1 MKEIALI
8 AAVDKNWGIG
18 YENALLF
25 HLKTDMKFFKETT
38 RGNIVIMGR
47 KTMESLP
54 GGKPL
59 ADRINIVLT
68 HQEEES
74 FLKENATGDTWIVCH
89 SVEETIDQAQRISGK
104 VYVIGGEMVY
114 REFEPYASRAFIT
127 KIEEG
132 KKADAFFPDLDAMS
146 GWKRVSEGKRFC
158 EDGVQ
163 GEFVEYEKNPSLS

>member
-1 MKEIALI
+1 MREITLI

-18 YENALLF
+18 CGNALLF
-25 HLKTDMKFFKETT
+25 HLKTDMEFFSEKT

-68 HQEEES
+68 HQNMES
-74 FLKENATGDTWIVCH
+74 LSGEGWIICH
-89 SVEETIDQAQRISGK
+89 SVEEVTEYVENVHGT

-127 KIEEG
+127 KIEEE
-132 KKADAFFPDLDAMS
+132 KEADAVFPNLDIMN
-146 GWKRVSEGKRFC
+146 GWRLVSAGNRFC
-158 EDGVQ
+158 EDGVW
-163 GEFVEYEKNPSLS
+163 GEFVEYEKNPGLS